1 MPVIDDDGR
10 GLCEG
15 LDHAAMLLQGR
26 ERRFCE
32 GVPPRRVILRGG
44 RAFGRVGASVR
55 EGALAAALLE
65 RVTLKGNRM
74 ARTSR
79 SRWRIGFRGG
89 LWSLGILAGS
99 LAAAPDA
106 RADALSAVQLLREGG
121 CGGIVPAVPP
131 LRRSTR
137 LDWIAEQW
145 AAGRPLLTA
154 AERSGYPAKSTAAWH
169 VTGPDSSLVQL
180 LRRSDCR
187 KIASPTL
194 RDIGVYRRGES
205 TWLVLASAYAAPTG
219 SQVTGSQALV
229 GPQAAAGSRTLPGAL
244 AFEGSPAP
252 MLATQAVELVNEV
265 RARGA
270 RCGTRSFG
278 PAPALKLSQ
287 TLAGV
292 ALAHATDMA
301 EHDYFEHMD
310 LSGQSPADRVRA
322 VGYREKLVG
331 ENIAYGPET
340 LAEVVKGWLDSP
352 GHCENMMDPRF
363 AEMGIGYA
371 SGEGERRGL
380 YWVQLLAAPRD

>member
-1 MPVIDDDGR
+1 MTR
-10 GLCEG
+10 
-15 LDHAAMLLQGR
+15 
-26 ERRFCE
+26 
-32 GVPPRRVILRGG
+32 
-44 RAFGRVGASVR
+44 S
-55 EGALAAALLE
+55 
-65 RVTLKGNRM
+65 
-74 ARTSR
+74 SR
-79 SRWRIGFRGG
+79 SRRWSGLRGG
-89 LWSLGILAGS
+89 LWSLGIVAAA
-99 LAAAPDA
+99 LAAGPGA
-106 RADALSAVQLLREGG
+106 RADGLSAVQLLREGG
-121 CGGIVPAVPP
+121 CGGMVPAVPP
-131 LRRSTR
+131 LRHIAR

-154 AERSGYPAKSTAAWH
+154 TQSSGYPAKSTAAWH

-194 RDIGVYRRGES
+194 RDIGIYRRGES
-205 TWLVLASAYAAPTG
+205 TWLVLATAYAAPTSSQTMG
-219 SQVTGSQALV
+219 SPVMGSQAM
-229 GPQAAAGSRTLPGAL
+229 
-244 AFEGSPAP
+244 GSPAVGAPMGSQLLMGSQAP
-252 MLATQAVELVNEV
+252 MLATRALELVNEV
-265 RARGA
+265 RAQGA
-270 RCGTRSFG
+270 RCGARLFG

-301 EHDYFEHMD
+301 EHDYFEHVD

-371 SGEGERRGL
+371 AGEGDRRGL